1 MKKVFLIL
9 IFSVISL
16 FGDPAPFGFE
26 LRKATFEEVSKKYP
40 DFTQIGNDPVSKG
53 KQIVVNQKNF
63 DLKGLNRDVIFSFDT
78 ENKLMAVLLCF
89 DKDRFDDLLSSL
101 SKYKLTEELD
111 NWKNFKDGNSKILL
125 GKIGFDTI
133 LLYRTKKYDKLYED
147 RRTEQKRKNKQN
159 SMP

>member
-16 FGDPAPFGFE
+16 FGDPAPFGLE
-26 LRKATFEEVSKKYP
+26 LGKATFEEVGKKYS

-89 DKDRFDDLLSSL
+89 DEDRFDDLLSSL
-101 SKYKLTEELD
+101 SKYKMIKKHNNLVI
-111 NWKNFKDGNSKILL
+111 FQDGNSIISLDNM
-125 GKIGFDTI
+125 GFVTI
-133 LLYRTKKYDKLYED
+133 LLYQTKKFDKLYED
-147 RRTEQKRKNKQN
+147 WRTEQERENKQN